1 MEFKTVEQYKE
12 ALEDIIK
19 VQCSDGN
26 WNYDP
31 YMQGMANGLLC
42 AMSVLTSEDVE
53 YLSAPAK
60 WLKDKPSTGSPT
72 LAEAEG
78 IAPVT
83 TETMKGLLAVEGV
96 EDYDGCMKWAYGDGW
111 QTMTAQRMGQVYQMR
126 FGDLPENKN
135 RIQIIAGK
143 WKGLGCK

>member
-12 ALEDIIK
+12 ALKDIIK

-60 WLKDKPSTGSPT
+60 WLKDKPSLESPT
-72 LAEAEG
+72 LAEPEG

-83 TETMKGLLAVEGV
+83 TEIMKGLLASEGV
-96 EDYDGCMKWAYGDGW
+96 NDYEGCMKWAYGKEW
-111 QTMTAQRMGQVYQMR
+111 SVTTPKRMGEIYQMR
-126 FGDLPENKN
+126 FGDLPDNKT
-135 RIQIIAGK
+135 RIQVIAEK
-143 WKGLGCK
+143 WKGLWCD